1 MLMVNILDV
10 NRDRW
15 HPPGIE
21 SNNRDLKSL
30 KSSRLTVEPSGRTT
44 VSSSGKFSTVV
55 VDDDEG
61 STTTG
66 SRSHRVS
73 PEIRGVLSVGYEES
87 VMVEW

>member
-1 MLMVNILDV
+1 M
-10 NRDRW
+10 W

-30 KSSRLTVEPSGRTT
+30 ESSLTVEPSGRTT
-44 VSSSGKFSTVV
+44 VSSSGKFSVV

-66 SRSHRVS
+66 SRSRRL
-73 PEIRGVLSVGYEES
+73 PLEIRGVLSVGYEES
-87 VMVEW
+87 VMVNGEWASYFRP